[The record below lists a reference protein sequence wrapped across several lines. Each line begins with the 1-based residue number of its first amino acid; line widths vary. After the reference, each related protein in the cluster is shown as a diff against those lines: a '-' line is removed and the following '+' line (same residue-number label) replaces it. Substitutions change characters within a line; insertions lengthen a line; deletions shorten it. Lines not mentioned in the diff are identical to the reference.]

1 MSFVARDYPGEGDDQ
16 HSRFTLYEDDNA
28 DQHEEHQSTDSELPA
43 EIQDSQPEAEIPDSQ
58 PDPYLPAEIPD
69 SQPKTVYHQDLPFD
83 DLDYSEVLSQLPTR
97 DHGELYLRDAQA
109 FDLSD
114 YDLREEAAADSG
126 DDHLADQENIDPR
139 ASRFDGFR
147 REGVDESV
155 YDESGSSSSS
165 SETEIIPGGTR
176 LTERLKNRVVSL
188 YHHPSIRTTPLAI
201 YLKSSQ
207 PHQILF
213 HVSYHSYHLHIS
225 QSVSSTDFNWP

>member
-1 MSFVARDYPGEGDDQ
+1 MSFVARNYPGEGDD
-16 HSRFTLYEDDNA
+16 HRSRFTLYEDDNA
-28 DQHEEHQSTDSELPA
+28 DQHEEHQSTGSELP
-43 EIQDSQPEAEIPDSQ
+43 AEIPDSQ

-69 SQPKTVYHQDLPFD
+69 SQPETVYHQDLPFG

-97 DHGELYLRDAQA
+97 DHSELHLGDAQA
-109 FDLSD
+109 FGLSD
-114 YDLREEAAADSG
+114 YDLREEAAADPG

-176 LTERLKNRVVSL
+176 LTERLKNRIVSL
-188 YHHPSIRTTPLAI
+188 YHHPSIRTTPLSI
-201 YLKSSQ
+201 CLKSSQ
-207 PHQILF
+207 PHQMLF
-213 HVSYHSYHLHIS
+213 HVSCHSYHLHVS
-225 QSVSSTDFNWP
+225 QSVRSTDLNWP